1 MTSTRFKDFSKKR
14 EPVEFQID
22 DDIFTAPSIL
32 PVPSMQELAE
42 VANAIKIE
50 TDNAKLFQRITEV
63 FDAVLTEASAKRFRQ
78 RVTSKEEP
86 IDVEQLVD
94 IMLWL
99 LEEYG
104 LRPTQPSSDSSNGAL
119 SVTSGTLSTA
129 GAPAVE

>member
-42 VANAIKIE
+42 VANAIKVE

-63 FDAVLTEASAKRFRQ
+63 FDAVLTETSAKRFRQ